1 MKLNEA
7 LSRRLCEL
15 LDEKKM
21 TAYALYTRSGV
32 SQSTIS
38 DIKNKN
44 NAAVNVRILFELCEG
59 LGISLQEFF
68 DSPYFSFGTII
79 D

>member
-15 LDEKKM
+15 LAEKNM
-21 TAYALYTRSGV
+21 TAYALYMRSGV

-44 NAAVNVRILFELCEG
+44 NAAVNVRILYELCEG
-59 LGISLQEFF
+59 LEISLQDFF

>member
-15 LDEKKM
+15 LDEKGM
-21 TAYALYTRSGV
+21 TAYALYMRSGV

-44 NAAVNVRILFELCEG
+44 NTAVNVRILFELCEG

-68 DSPYFSFGTII
+68 ESPYFSSGNIV

>member
-15 LDEKKM
+15 LDEKNM
-21 TAYALYTRSGV
+21 TAYALYTKSGV

>member
-15 LDEKKM
+15 LAEKNM
-21 TAYALYTRSGV
+21 TAYALYMRSGV

-44 NAAVNVRILFELCEG
+44 NAAVNVRILYELCEG
-59 LGISLQEFF
+59 LEISLQEFF